1 MHGSRNRRKKPIYR
15 EIDRE
20 RFHLTDERPPSSDHT
35 VPLNRIVPKILK
47 GFGLEQ
53 AHWEQQLMEEW
64 PMLVGPQISRHARP
78 GKVERKIFSVYVTS
92 SAWLQELTSF
102 GQREILKKVQDK
114 FGADRIR
121 TIRLRLDP
129 DVGR

>member
-1 MHGSRNRRKKPIYR
+1 MKGSRNRHNRPRYR

-20 RFHLTDERPPSSDHT
+20 RFHLTDERPSLSDRT
-35 VPLNRIVPKILK
+35 MPLNQIVPKILK

-53 AHWEQQLMEEW
+53 EHWEQQLMEEW
-64 PMLVGPQISRHARP
+64 PLLVGPQISRHARP
-78 GKVERKIFSVYVTS
+78 GKIERKILTVYVTS

-114 FGADRIR
+114 FGANRIR

-129 DVGR
+129 DLGR

>member
-1 MHGSRNRRKKPIYR
+1 MYRSRNRHKRPTYR

-20 RFHLTDERPPSSDHT
+20 RFYLTHEQPPSTDHT
-35 VPLNRIVPKILK
+35 TSLTKFIPKILK

-53 AHWEQQLMEEW
+53 ELWEQQLMEEW
-64 PMLVGPQISRHARP
+64 PKLVGPQISGHARP
-78 GKVERKIFSVYVTS
+78 GKVERKILFVYVTS

-102 GQREILKKVQDK
+102 GQREILKKVQDN

-121 TIRLRLDP
+121 SIRLRLDP
-129 DVGR
+129 DMGR